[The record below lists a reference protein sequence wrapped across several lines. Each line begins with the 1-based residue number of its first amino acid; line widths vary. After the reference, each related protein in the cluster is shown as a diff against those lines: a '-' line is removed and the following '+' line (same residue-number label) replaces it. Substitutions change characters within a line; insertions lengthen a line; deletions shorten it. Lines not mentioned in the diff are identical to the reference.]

1 MPPSTFLSVLPL
13 RLTKPKQDMMGMMVT
28 WMDDNSQTNIPL
40 LSSTNCRDDLVTI
53 DRLRRD
59 IAQSLS
65 ESKENAY
72 EEGFQIK
79 NKLHT
84 YYNYLLECEENGMVC
99 GGASISTNMFLALEW
114 ESALTTGIVQTSN
127 SLEWERVNIIWN
139 LATLEAYQ
147 ASKQPLTTKPSWN
160 KASKMLQNAAS
171 WLHQILKLLQQD
183 QHQHPK
189 QQQQQNHYPDISTT
203 FIRFW
208 QALLLAQAQQCI
220 YESLLCVPRPMHVL
234 TAKLAAAAV
243 PLYNEVEL
251 IIQKDNNKNKNS
263 NLAMSQCSD
272 LVETWT
278 TFARAWGIYMSCKA
292 EYHQSQI
299 DRDKKL
305 WGQELA
311 RLDIAYQHADVC
323 KNICEGTP
331 YIPALDKLRTNVDGI
346 IKILQGRIETAER
359 ENNTEHQQ
367 KVPKRHELT
376 EIRGEKLVKVD
387 DNLSKLLPSKETEP
401 IFQNKTAVVATT
413 VQNNNNDQQ
422 QQQQEQQQQTI
433 TESSSIYQKK
443 PTPVPPNV
451 QAYVEAFESEMNEII
466 YQIANATEEQTESAK
481 VALAAV
487 NLPHSLTAYRQEQSG
502 GGIPNDLW
510 QRVHT
515 IQQEHRIVQLKQDLW
530 ELRDSADLAR
540 MTYQMMLSQVDSDIE
555 SDRLFRQIN
564 PTFEGHDAGEAQKT
578 FRQQITN
585 YDVLLSSAQEGDCT
599 LFKRLEQLDTEP
611 KFNLLQFSKSQ
622 LDCLLPSA
630 RGDHTDPNNIGTID
644 TQHLSYLL
652 SELSTLF
659 QEREEL
665 VNRIRKELKHYDIQ
679 GTLQSRVDP
688 VIGSDQDYLEASK
701 FAQKAFDGMIYEIQN
716 NMEKQ
721 KEILDTIMVENEQF
735 MMNRERTS
743 ASQSADSC
751 IVLIED
757 AIEEIEELSN
767 HLKEGKEFYNAVFPK
782 MDRLKQ
788 QIGDKSARLTVER
801 LEYDD
806 KARRASQVVKD
817 AMMAKN
823 LFSESN
829 NNDGGSAAAAAAS
842 ASSQD
847 DDQRRSPPSNSNDS
861 PSSHP
866 LNNHQKDEAAVPHH
880 HHQETTRTNNV
891 DDEKVATL
899 VGMEFDPDKIVA
911 ALEKHNNDVDQAL
924 NELLK

>member
-1 MPPSTFLSVLPL
+1 MPSSTFLSVLPL
-13 RLTKPKQDMMGMMVT
+13 RLTKPQQDMMGMMSS
-28 WMDDNSQTNIPL
+28 WMDSNSQIALPL
-40 LSSTNCRDDLVTI
+40 LSSTNCRNDLATI
-53 DRLRRD
+53 DRLRQD
-59 IAQSLS
+59 IAQSLG

-72 EEGFQIK
+72 EGGFQIK

-84 YYNYLLECEENGMVC
+84 YYNYLLECEENGMVH
-99 GGASISTNMFLALEW
+99 GGASSTIFLTLEW
-114 ESALTTGIVQTSN
+114 ESALTTGTLQTSH
-127 SLEWERVNIIWN
+127 SLEWERANIIWN

-147 ASKQPLTTKPSWN
+147 ASKQPLTTKLSWN

-171 WLHQILKLLQQD
+171 WLHQILKLLQD
-183 QHQHPK
+183 QQQQQQT

-220 YESLLCVPRPMHVL
+220 YESLLCVSRPMHGL
-234 TAKLAAAAV
+234 TAKLAAASV
-243 PLYNEVEL
+243 PLYKEVEL
-251 IIQKDNNKNKNS
+251 IIQKDNNNNN

-278 TFARAWGIYMSCKA
+278 TFARAWGAYMSCKA

-311 RLDIAYQHADVC
+311 RLDIAYQHADMC

-367 KVPKRHELT
+367 KIPKRQELT

-401 IFQNKTAVVATT
+401 IFQNKVASVAAAV
-413 VQNNNNDQQ
+413 QNNNDQQ
-422 QQQQEQQQQTI
+422 QQQQTT
-433 TESSSIYQKK
+433 TESSSIYEMKAA
-443 PTPVPPNV
+443 PVPPNLQSHV
-451 QAYVEAFESEMNEII
+451 DIFQSEMNEII
-466 YQIANATEEQTESAK
+466 SQIANATEEQTESAK

-487 NLPHSLTAYRQEQSG
+487 NLPHSLTAYRQEQAG

-515 IQQEHRIVQLKQDLW
+515 IQQENCIVQLKQDLW

-540 MTYQMMLSQVDSDIE
+540 MTYQRMLSQVDSDIE

-564 PTFEGHDAGEAQKT
+564 PTFEGHDAGEAQRT
-578 FRQQITN
+578 LRRQLTN

-630 RGDHTDPNNIGTID
+630 RGDPNDSNNTGTID

-679 GTLQSRVDP
+679 ETLQSRVDP
-688 VIGSDQDYLEASK
+688 VTGSDQDYLEASR

-721 KEILDTIMVENEQF
+721 KEILNTILIENKQF

-767 HLKEGKEFYNAVFPK
+767 HLKEGKEFYNAVSPK
-782 MDRLKQ
+782 MDKLKQ

-823 LFSESN
+823 LSSESN
-829 NNDGGSAAAAAAS
+829 NNDGGSAAAAAS
-842 ASSQD
+842 TSSQY
-847 DDQRRSPPSNSNDS
+847 DDQRRSPPSNSNGS

-866 LNNHQKDEAAVPHH
+866 LNNHQEDEAVVPHLH
-880 HHQETTRTNNV
+880 RQETTRTNNV
-891 DDEKVATL
+891 DDEKIATL
-899 VGMEFDPDKIVA
+899 VGMGFDPDKVVA
-911 ALEKHNNDVDQAL
+911 SLEKNNNDVDQAL